1 MVGKI
6 AIAVFGILIIAL
18 IGGVTM
24 LAFVK
29 VPAPTQKVEKI
40 LPDAQFP
47 A

>member
-6 AIAVFGILIIAL
+6 AVALLGIFIIAL
-18 IGGVTM
+18 IGGGVM
-24 LAFVK
+24 LAFVN
-29 VPAPTQKVEKI
+29 VPAPTQKVEKT